1 MEKQLQVGVISST
14 HGVRGEVKV
23 FPTTDDV
30 TRFRQLKKVYLD
42 TGREMLPLEIQNVK
56 FFKQFAILKFK
67 GIDNINDIEKYRGKS
82 LMIDR
87 EDAVDLDEDEYFIA
101 DMIGMKVCTEDGSE
115 FGTLKD
121 VMETGANDV
130 YIIDSLEHG
139 EVLIPAIRECILDV
153 DMDEER
159 MTIHLMEG
167 CWLYNEYSYYDT
179 IPGNGDGRTEYQ
191 YYRTCDQQRNLIY

>member
-14 HGVRGEVKV
+14 HGVCGEVKV

-139 EVLIPAIRECILDV
+139 EVLIPAIRKCILDV

-167 CWLYNEYSYYDT
+167 LV
-179 IPGNGDGRTEYQ
+179 
-191 YYRTCDQQRNLIY
+191 

>member
-67 GIDNINDIEKYRGKS
+67 GIDNINDIEKYREKS

-139 EVLIPAIRECILDV
+139 EVLIPAIKECILDV

-167 CWLYNEYSYYDT
+167 LV
-179 IPGNGDGRTEYQ
+179 
-191 YYRTCDQQRNLIY
+191 

>member
-139 EVLIPAIRECILDV
+139 EALIPAIKECILDV

-167 CWLYNEYSYYDT
+167 LV
-179 IPGNGDGRTEYQ
+179 
-191 YYRTCDQQRNLIY
+191 

>member
-87 EDAVDLDEDEYFIA
+87 EDAVDLEEDEYFIA

-139 EVLIPAIRECILDV
+139 EELIPAIRECILDV

-167 CWLYNEYSYYDT
+167 LV
-179 IPGNGDGRTEYQ
+179 
-191 YYRTCDQQRNLIY
+191 